1 MIFIHLMM
9 IMSTS
14 REQDDD
20 TDTPYIET
28 VYRLDNRPSSV
39 NDYSSSDD
47 PVHEFLRTQPEV

>member
-1 MIFIHLMM
+1 MII
-9 IMSTS
+9 ISIP

-20 TDTPYIET
+20 TDTPYVET

-47 PVHEFLRTQPEV
+47 PVHEFLRMQPKA